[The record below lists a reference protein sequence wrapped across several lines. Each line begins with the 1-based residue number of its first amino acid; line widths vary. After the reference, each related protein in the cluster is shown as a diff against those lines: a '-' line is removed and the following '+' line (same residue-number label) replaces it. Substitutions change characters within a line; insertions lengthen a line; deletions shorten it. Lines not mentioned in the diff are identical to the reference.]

1 MHGRYNNALSC
12 MIQFGDL
19 RYFISCTLAVF
30 HKTLLSSST
39 FGTERNPLKIN
50 KEIKNSHLDIFPH
63 NLRSF
68 EAPLNLDVNWSTRTE
83 EKKSRILVFLF
94 KILWTLTL
102 YNIIR
107 REKKRR
113 LLKNMFLF
121 HFSLPFEAKK
131 ENKILSFAVS
141 LFTHYWTKHLWAVNS
156 RRNHLK
162 IYRVE
167 YLLL

>member
-1 MHGRYNNALSC
+1 

-50 KEIKNSHLDIFPH
+50 KEFTFGYFPTQLKIF
-63 NLRSF
+63 R
-68 EAPLNLDVNWSTRTE
+68 APLKSGLERKR
-83 EKKSRILVFLF
+83 KKVEFWFFFFFLKF
-94 KILWTLTL
+94 YHSTLTRH
-102 YNIIR
+102 NIIR
-107 REKKRR
+107 RQNTRR

-131 ENKILSFAVS
+131 ESKILSFAVS
-141 LFTHYWTKHLWAVNS
+141 LFTRY
-156 RRNHLK
+156 
-162 IYRVE
+162 
-167 YLLL
+167 